1 MDHHADT
8 GTFGNDQAA
17 AFVQRLIDIGR
28 GRAGERLV
36 QAMRTVEEAGD
47 SLDPLEANEGR
58 VAVTLLLAEEEPSL
72 LDGAAQEDRLRIYLR
87 ELDTELTPARRT
99 LAKAVVERIL
109 LPVSNAWYDAW
120 QTDEARQAALA
131 SVQRLADLLA
141 DA

>member
-1 MDHHADT
+1 MDHHEDT

-17 AFVQRLIDIGR
+17 TFVQRLIDIGCD
-28 GRAGERLV
+28 RAGERLV

-72 LDGAAQEDRLRIYLR
+72 LDGAAQEDRLRRYLR

-109 LPVSNAWYDAW
+109 LPMSNAWYDAW
-120 QTDEARQAALA
+120 QTDEARRAALA